1 MKIKNVKLKQLKNKQ
16 EEKHLKKLQE
26 EEKHVEHEELIAE
39 LIAAHKRR
47 RSEII
52 RTVKTLDQLT
62 KALNREGSNLKR
74 SSRTTVSFPK
84 MKEQENGN
92 KRHDQRFGRIG

>member
-1 MKIKNVKLKQLKNKQ
+1 MKIKNVKLNQF
-16 EEKHLKKLQE
+16 EEQTGGKTFEKVARRR
-26 EEKHVEHEELIAE
+26 KHVDNEELIAE

-52 RTVKTLDQLT
+52 RTVKSLDQLT
-62 KALNREGSNLKR
+62 KAWNREGSNLKR
-74 SSRTTVSFPK
+74 SSCTSVSFPK

-92 KRHDQRFGRIG
+92 KM